1 MSDFFDTGLDYL
13 FKNEI
18 DEWFESGY
26 KKIDTIQLSLN
37 YEISQ
42 FQNETL
48 SLNYQI
54 GTLQPPLKRLVIRGF
69 DEV

>member
-1 MSDFFDTGLDYL
+1 MNEFFDTGLDYL
-13 FKNEI
+13 FEDKIN
-18 DEWFESGY
+18 EWFESGY

-54 GTLQPPLKRLVIRGF
+54 STLQPPLKRLIIRGF

>member
-18 DEWFESGY
+18 DEWFESEY

-42 FQNETL
+42 FQNEKL
-48 SLNYQI
+48 SLYYKI
-54 GTLQPPLKRLVIRGF
+54 GKLDPPLKRVIIRGF